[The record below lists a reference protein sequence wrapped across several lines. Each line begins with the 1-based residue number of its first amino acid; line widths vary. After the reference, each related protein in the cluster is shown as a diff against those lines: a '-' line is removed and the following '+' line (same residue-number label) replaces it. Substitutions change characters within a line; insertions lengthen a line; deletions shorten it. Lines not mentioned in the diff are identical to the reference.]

1 MASTTN
7 TETMIVFGPEF
18 NPEKDTIFTK
28 PKVNPSGGKNVGILY
43 GPTKKSTYLS
53 TPLMMTWGVN
63 EYTDDSRGTKT
74 YDMALQFPR
83 EQDSNYSA
91 DTVEFLKSLQAFEA
105 KIKADA
111 ITNSKEW
118 MNKTS
123 KQLTPDV
130 VNALWTPMLRYPKG
144 EDGEPDMT
152 KMPTLK
158 IKIPCWEGKWN
169 VEMYDM
175 NENTLFPDPEND
187 TITPLTFIQKNTN
200 VALVIQN
207 GGIWFANGKFGTTWK
222 MVQCVVQPK
231 ATLRGKCHIHLGASD
246 KAKLS
251 KAAEDDENSSE
262 VEEISTY
269 AEDSDEEID
278 QSAIASEV
286 KEEVKLTEIDTP
298 PPKKKIV
305 KKKVVKKVSEEE

>member
-1 MASTTN
+1 MASTTS
-7 TETMIVFGPEF
+7 TDTMIVFGPEF

-43 GPTKKSTYLS
+43 EPTKKSTYLS
-53 TPLMMTWGVN
+53 TPLMMTWGMN

-83 EQDSNYSA
+83 EQDSNYSD
-91 DTVEFLKSLQAFEA
+91 DTAEFLKSLQAFEA
-105 KIKADA
+105 KIKNDA
-111 ITNSKEW
+111 IKNSKEW

-130 VNALWTPMLRYPKG
+130 VDALWTPMLRYPKDENG
-144 EDGEPDMT
+144 DPDT
-152 KMPTLK
+152 SKMPTLK
-158 IKIPCWEGKWN
+158 IKVPCWEGVWR

-187 TITPLTFIQKNTN
+187 KITPLTFIQKNTN

-251 KAAEDDENSSE
+251 KEADDNSSVGE
-262 VEEISTY
+262 VDTF
-269 AEDSDEEID
+269 AADSDEEID
-278 QSAIASEV
+278 QDAIVSEV
-286 KEEVKLTEIDTP
+286 KQEVKMAEVEAP

-305 KKKVVKKVSEEE
+305 KKKVKKVSATEEE